1 MRIYPIQNMKIEPLR
16 LIEFTDKQLAHSVLN
31 GSEISI
37 ADLFPVVKAFAHNF
51 PMVSASL

>member
-37 ADLFPVVKAFAHNF
+37 ADLFPVVKAFAQNF